1 MRAVSRILTFTLG
14 AVVGGA
20 SVRAT
25 VPESA
30 PDQYQGIR
38 DRNVF
43 GLRPPP
49 ARTVDLPPP
58 VPLPKITLTGITT
71 ILGNKRALM
80 KVAPSGAKPGTEAAK
95 EISLILTEGQRDSD
109 VEVLQ
114 IDEKA
119 GAVKVNNSGTV
130 VTLTFE
136 KDGAKLPPT
145 AAPGAPGA
153 PGAPA
158 APGVPSALPMAG
170 VSNNPYPP
178 VTHKIPARNART
190 PTGVQVLPGLPG
202 AAPAPVGGLP
212 TPTGVNP
219 SPIPAV
225 AGQQQLTPEEQ
236 RIIEEFQRQGN
247 PAAQTV
253 PGLPPLPSVPT
264 ATQPAQTVPPANGLN
279 PQVPAQIPTLVPQ

>member
-20 SVRAT
+20 AVRAT
-25 VPESA
+25 VPEPA

-49 ARTVDLPPP
+49 AQKVDTPPP
-58 VPLPKITLTGITT
+58 APLPKIILTGITT

-80 KVAPSGAKPGTEAAK
+80 KVAPTGAKPGTEAAK

-130 VTLTFE
+130 MTLTFE

-153 PGAPA
+153 PP
-158 APGVPSALPMAG
+158 APGMPNALPMTG
-170 VSNNPYPP
+170 VSNNPYLP
-178 VTHKIPARNART
+178 VSQKIPPRNPRT
-190 PTGVQVLPGLPG
+190 PTATGVPVVPGLPG
-202 AAPAPVGGLP
+202 GAPAPVGGLP

-219 SPIPAV
+219 SPIPAA

-236 RIIEEFQRQGN
+236 RIIEEFQRQAN
-247 PAAQTV
+247 PATQTV
-253 PGLPPLPSVPT
+253 PGLPPVLSVP
-264 ATQPAQTVPPANGLN
+264 AGTQPAQTVAPANGFN
-279 PQVPAQIPTLVPQ
+279 PQLPAPVPTLVPQ